1 MPSDGNTRF
10 SMPTLAPGVRL
21 NDTYEIDEHIASGG
35 MGEVYR
41 GHNIE
46 TGEPVAIKTM
56 LPELARDEAVFA
68 LFRKEATVLGRLRHE
83 TIVHYYSF
91 SRDPA
96 LGQPYLAMEFVAGQA
111 LSDRIA
117 AGPLGTREAA
127 TLIMR
132 VAEGLAVAHEA
143 GVIHRDLSPDNVI
156 LRGGDVR
163 HPRIIDFGIARSLQA
178 GDGTLIGSN
187 FAGKFNFVSPEQLG
201 MGTGEVT
208 NRCDIYSL
216 ALVLAAALR
225 GKPLDMGGT
234 HVAVIEKR
242 RSVPDLTGLDEGLLP
257 LVQRMLAPDP
267 ADRPSDM
274 TEVAEW
280 LKNHLAG
287 RPPTVPPLAAERS
300 PTVPPAPAHESP
312 FGPAPAVDATAAAAN
327 PQRGRSRAALAAGV
341 ATLVLIGGAG
351 AAYLSGVFD
360 RKGEETIA
368 TTEAPPPKTGDTLT
382 AQAPATDAEK
392 PAAPAAEPQAGEAAK
407 GSDGEG
413 AEPPATQAAEPVA
426 AEPAGAAPK
435 AADKPVETEA
445 VERRMADEAPPSTA
459 PSPAEDAGKS
469 GATAETP
476 QAAPAGDAPDA
487 VAVEQAPDAP
497 KVDAGPPVESETAA
511 NETAEPVDTAAADP
525 AVGTDPVAPAAGT
538 AVPPPVALEGDCFF
552 ATIAA
557 AEDDTLAVRGLAP
570 SQAHFDSIAKTVTD
584 AGGKPPLIEGPVVSS
599 AQCAV
604 VDFLEAAHPH
614 AKSAARL
621 TLSSNVPRIGGRLT
635 ATVSGAGGEPVRLIG
650 VDGDGKVRL
659 LGAASKG
666 DAEGNASV
674 AVELDPQTFDT
685 ETAHLVL
692 ALVGDM
698 PLGVPEGAAAA
709 YFPELA
715 SALIASGEEFAM
727 DFGHFRPAAGD
738 AVPSFEPVAYAQGSI
753 RPSHLSQ
760 AELDRALVEFYQGW
774 KKLYVVQ
781 ECGEG
786 RYFVKVNAD
795 GKAWDDGTRPRSIT
809 SSEAHGYGM
818 LALALMAGADPDAQL
833 VFDGLYH
840 FRADHPAASNRHL
853 MAWSQVEGCA
863 TAGDEVGGT
872 NTATDGDLDI
882 AYALLVADAQ
892 WGSNGRIDYRK
903 TALDTIAAIL
913 EHEVA
918 AEGDFLLMGDWAAT
932 SDEKKFQT
940 AMRIS
945 DLMPAHLNAFA
956 DASGEQRW
964 LAVRDRG
971 YDVIATIAGK
981 FSPKTALMPDFIADV
996 AKAPKPA
1003 PANFME
1009 GESDGD
1015 FSWNAARY
1023 PWRVGL
1029 DYLLHGETRAHDAL
1043 GRFNKWVRKKVNGDP
1058 SAVADTYRLNGSAA
1072 PGTGT
1077 GSLTFISLMGVSAMI
1092 DAENQAWLNAIWDHI
1107 AEQKLD
1113 EDDFHGNTLK
1123 LMAMIAMSGHW
1134 TKP

>member
-1 MPSDGNTRF
+1 
-10 SMPTLAPGVRL
+10 
-21 NDTYEIDEHIASGG
+21 
-35 MGEVYR
+35 
-41 GHNIE
+41 
-46 TGEPVAIKTM
+46 
-56 LPELARDEAVFA
+56 
-68 LFRKEATVLGRLRHE
+68 
-83 TIVHYYSF
+83 
-91 SRDPA
+91 
-96 LGQPYLAMEFVAGQA
+96 
-111 LSDRIA
+111 
-117 AGPLGTREAA
+117 
-127 TLIMR
+127 
-132 VAEGLAVAHEA
+132 
-143 GVIHRDLSPDNVI
+143 
-156 LRGGDVR
+156 
-163 HPRIIDFGIARSLQA
+163 
-178 GDGTLIGSN
+178 
-187 FAGKFNFVSPEQLG
+187 
-201 MGTGEVT
+201 
-208 NRCDIYSL
+208 
-216 ALVLAAALR
+216 
-225 GKPLDMGGT
+225 
-234 HVAVIEKR
+234 
-242 RSVPDLTGLDEGLLP
+242 
-257 LVQRMLAPDP
+257 
-267 ADRPSDM
+267 
-274 TEVAEW
+274 
-280 LKNHLAG
+280 
-287 RPPTVPPLAAERS
+287 
-300 PTVPPAPAHESP
+300 
-312 FGPAPAVDATAAAAN
+312 
-327 PQRGRSRAALAAGV
+327 
-341 ATLVLIGGAG
+341 
-351 AAYLSGVFD
+351 
-360 RKGEETIA
+360 
-368 TTEAPPPKTGDTLT
+368 
-382 AQAPATDAEK
+382 
-392 PAAPAAEPQAGEAAK
+392 
-407 GSDGEG
+407 
-413 AEPPATQAAEPVA
+413 
-426 AEPAGAAPK
+426 
-435 AADKPVETEA
+435 
-445 VERRMADEAPPSTA
+445 
-459 PSPAEDAGKS
+459 
-469 GATAETP
+469 
-476 QAAPAGDAPDA
+476 
-487 VAVEQAPDAP
+487 
-497 KVDAGPPVESETAA
+497 
-511 NETAEPVDTAAADP
+511 
-525 AVGTDPVAPAAGT
+525 
-538 AVPPPVALEGDCFF
+538 
-552 ATIAA
+552 
-557 AEDDTLAVRGLAP
+557 
-570 SQAHFDSIAKTVTD
+570 
-584 AGGKPPLIEGPVVSS
+584 
-599 AQCAV
+599 
-604 VDFLEAAHPH
+604 
-614 AKSAARL
+614 
-621 TLSSNVPRIGGRLT
+621 
-635 ATVSGAGGEPVRLIG
+635 
-650 VDGDGKVRL
+650 
-659 LGAASKG
+659 
-666 DAEGNASV
+666 
-674 AVELDPQTFDT
+674 
-685 ETAHLVL
+685 
-692 ALVGDM
+692 
-698 PLGVPEGAAAA
+698 VPEGAAAA

-738 AVPSFEPVAYAQGSI
+738 AAPSFEPVAYAQGSI

-774 KKLYVVQ
+774 RKLYVVQ

-903 TALDTIAAIL
+903 TALDTIAGIL
-913 EHEVA
+913 EHDVA

-945 DLMPAHLNAFA
+945 DLMPAHLKAFA

-971 YDVIATIAGK
+971 YDVIETITGK

-1134 TKP
+1134 AKL

>member
-1 MPSDGNTRF
+1 MPSDGKTRF

-68 LFRKEATVLGRLRHE
+68 LFRKEATLLGRLRHE

-96 LGQPYLAMEFVAGQA
+96 IGQPYLVMEFVAGQA

-117 AGPLGTREAA
+117 AGALGTREAA

-132 VAEGLAVAHEA
+132 VAEGLAVAHQA
-143 GVIHRDLSPDNVI
+143 GVVHRDLSPDNII
-156 LRGGDVR
+156 LSGGDVR

-208 NRCDIYSL
+208 NRSDIYSL

-242 RSVPDLTGLDEGLLP
+242 RSVPDLSGVDAGLLP
-257 LVQRMLAPDP
+257 LIQRMLAPDP
-267 ADRPSDM
+267 ADRPADM

-280 LKNHLAG
+280 LRDHLAG
-287 RPPTVPPLAAERS
+287 RPPTVPPLAAER
-300 PTVPPAPAHESP
+300 PRTVPPAAAYESP
-312 FGPAPAVDATAAAAN
+312 FGPAPAVATTTPATAASSQ
-327 PQRGRSRAALAAGV
+327 PRGSRIALAASIAAV
-341 ATLVLIGGAG
+341 VLIGGAG
-351 AAYLSGVFD
+351 AAYLAGLFD
-360 RKGEETIA
+360 RQGEETIA
-368 TTEAPPPKTGDTLT
+368 ASTSSEPRADSAETAPPPV
-382 AQAPATDAEK
+382 ADAEK
-392 PAAPAAEPQAGEAAK
+392 PGATQAEPQASETAGPSETQT
-407 GSDGEG
+407 GQ
-413 AEPPATQAAEPVA
+413 PPATQAAEPPA
-426 AEPAGAAPK
+426 AEPK
-435 AADKPVETEA
+435 AADEPVETEA
-445 VERRMADEAPPSTA
+445 VERRMADEAPPLAAPAA
-459 PSPAEDAGKS
+459 PSPAGDAGKS
-469 GATAETP
+469 EAAAETP
-476 QAAPAGDAPDA
+476 QAPPAEGPPDA
-487 VAVEQAPDAP
+487 VAVEQPADAP
-497 KVDAGPPVESETAA
+497 KADAGTPVESEMAA
-511 NETAEPVDTAAADP
+511 SEASRPVGSAAGDQAGGAD
-525 AVGTDPVAPAAGT
+525 AVAPAAGT

-570 SQAHFDSIAKTVTD
+570 SQAHFDSIARTVTD
-584 AGGKPPLIEGPVVSS
+584 AGGKPPIIEGPVVSA

-621 TLSSNVPRIGGRLT
+621 MLSSTTPRIGGTLT
-635 ATVSGAGGEPVRLIG
+635 ATVTGAGGEPVRLVGI
-650 VDGDGKVRL
+650 DGDGKVRL

-666 DAEGNASV
+666 DAQGNAAV
-674 AVELDPQTFDT
+674 AVQLDANDFNS

-715 SALIASGEEFAM
+715 AALIASGEAFAM
-727 DFGHFRPAAGD
+727 DFAHFRPAAGD
-738 AVPSFEPVAYAQGSI
+738 AAPSFEPVAYAQGSI
-753 RPSHLSQ
+753 RPNHLTQ

-774 KKLYVVQ
+774 KKLYVVP

-833 VFDGLYH
+833 AFDGLYH

-863 TAGDEVGGT
+863 TAGDEVGGA

-892 WGSNGRIDYRK
+892 WGGNGRIDYRK
-903 TALDTIAAIL
+903 AALDMIAAIL
-913 EHEVA
+913 QHDIA
-918 AEGDFLLMGDWAAT
+918 AEGDFPMMGDWAAT
-932 SDEKKFQT
+932 SDEKKLQT
-940 AMRIS
+940 AVRTS
-945 DLMPAHLNAFA
+945 DLMLAHFKAFA

-964 LAVRDRG
+964 LTVRDRG
-971 YDVIATIAGK
+971 YGLIETVTRK
-981 FSPKTALMPDFIADV
+981 FSPKAALMPDFIAEV

-1009 GESDGD
+1009 GENDGD

-1023 PWRVGL
+1023 PWRIGL

-1043 GRFNKWVRKKVNGDP
+1043 GGFNKWVRKKVSGDP

-1092 DAENQAWLNAIWDHI
+1092 DAENQAWLNAVWNHI
-1107 AEQKLD
+1107 AEQKLE
-1113 EDDFHGNTLK
+1113 EDDFYGNTLK

-1134 TKP
+1134 TKL